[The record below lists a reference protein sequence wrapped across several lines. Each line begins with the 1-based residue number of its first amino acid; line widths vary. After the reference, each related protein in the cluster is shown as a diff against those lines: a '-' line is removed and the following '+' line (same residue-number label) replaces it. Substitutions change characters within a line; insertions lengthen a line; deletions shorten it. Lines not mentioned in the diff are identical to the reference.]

1 MADRSISPSDY
12 KITKAVITSDRLGSY
27 EFDVTASIV
36 DITIIEQLD
45 GLALHGEMTI
55 LDDANLLG
63 IVDFQGT
70 EYIDFEMGLTD
81 DVQPHMKRRFVIT
94 ELISSAKSNDQSEIL
109 MFSLDTVDSFINA
122 VSNVNKVYD
131 GTPAQII
138 QKIAK
143 DNFGL
148 DKEVLT
154 NDELF
159 QGPMRVIIP
168 NWSPYVA
175 MRWVA
180 DRATSALG
188 TPYFLYS
195 VLGDNRI
202 RLIDLQSLLEGTP
215 LNETPYRYNQGA
227 AQNMSENNL
236 TLQTYNIKSYAV
248 HDTENTVDIAY
259 EGGISGEYRFIDTT
273 TFQQNLFNYDVN
285 KVYNDLARNTNLFK
299 ENSTP
304 NYDKEFTINN
314 KKVHEFNTSRSTQIG
329 TSKVYN
335 DIPSYHEDLTPEA
348 HSKKATSVSMRSF
361 LEKSAM
367 EISIPGYNMFYS
379 GSSKFANVSIGN
391 LIKVE
396 FLDNEPKQ
404 AGNNLSENAPDG
416 KRSGVYLIQSCKHI
430 INNVNGKYRYDCV
443 LRILKISNRAGST
456 TSVTAT

>member
-227 AQNMSENNL
+227 AQNMSE
-236 TLQTYNIKSYAV
+236 
-248 HDTENTVDIAY
+248 
-259 EGGISGEYRFIDTT
+259 
-273 TFQQNLFNYDVN
+273 
-285 KVYNDLARNTNLFK
+285 
-299 ENSTP
+299 
-304 NYDKEFTINN
+304 
-314 KKVHEFNTSRSTQIG
+314 
-329 TSKVYN
+329 
-335 DIPSYHEDLTPEA
+335 
-348 HSKKATSVSMRSF
+348 
-361 LEKSAM
+361 
-367 EISIPGYNMFYS
+367 
-379 GSSKFANVSIGN
+379 
-391 LIKVE
+391 
-396 FLDNEPKQ
+396 
-404 AGNNLSENAPDG
+404 AGW
-416 KRSGVYLIQSCKHI
+416 H
-430 INNVNGKYRYDCV
+430 
-443 LRILKISNRAGST
+443 
-456 TSVTAT
+456 

>member
-227 AQNMSENNL
+227 AQNMSENNHRSWL
-236 TLQTYNIKSYAV
+236 CCCDKGSNQIRSVIHCYLSSWHKP
-248 HDTENTVDIAY
+248 H
-259 EGGISGEYRFIDTT
+259 GFR
-273 TFQQNLFNYDVN
+273 LFNPP
-285 KVYNDLARNTNLFK
+285 RCR
-299 ENSTP
+299 
-304 NYDKEFTINN
+304 
-314 KKVHEFNTSRSTQIG
+314 H
-329 TSKVYN
+329 
-335 DIPSYHEDLTPEA
+335 
-348 HSKKATSVSMRSF
+348 
-361 LEKSAM
+361 
-367 EISIPGYNMFYS
+367 
-379 GSSKFANVSIGN
+379 
-391 LIKVE
+391 
-396 FLDNEPKQ
+396 
-404 AGNNLSENAPDG
+404 
-416 KRSGVYLIQSCKHI
+416 
-430 INNVNGKYRYDCV
+430 
-443 LRILKISNRAGST
+443 
-456 TSVTAT
+456 